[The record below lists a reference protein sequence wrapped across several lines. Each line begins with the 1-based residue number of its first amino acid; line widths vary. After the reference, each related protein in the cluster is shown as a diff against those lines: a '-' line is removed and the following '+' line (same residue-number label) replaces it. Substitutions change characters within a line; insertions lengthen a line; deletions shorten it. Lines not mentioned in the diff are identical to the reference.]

1 MKAIMTEQG
10 LLIPKEELVQWG
22 ELVVEEKPYQII
34 IRPKSITQL
43 TYGIVKGDPKWLE
56 QIIENVG
63 AGEAAKED
71 KLKRFHE
78 LVDKRL
84 DGNLKESEQAELEA
98 LELSFDEADAAIMAS
113 LERERKEIDSQTLQI
128 GQLKEIGKKLD
139 ELLYQFADN
148 VQNQKEA

>member
-1 MKAIMTEQG
+1 MLHKSPSRKEVKATFYISEEIAKLLHLVAFQNKMKKSTI
-10 LLIPKEELVQWG
+10 
-22 ELVVEEKPYQII
+22 VEEALREYFHK
-34 IRPKSITQL
+34 
-43 TYGIVKGDPKWLE
+43 
-56 QIIENVG
+56 
-63 AGEAAKED
+63 AKED
-71 KLKRFHE
+71 KLKRFHK
-78 LVDKRL
+78 LVDKCL
-84 DGNLKESEQAELEA
+84 DGNLKGSEQAELEV